1 MKIKILAIPGSLRK
15 DSSNHKVIN
24 KIASMMSPDVEFK
37 IYNDIGRLPHFDGEE
52 NYELVDDLRKQLQEA
67 DGILIY
73 TPEYAFG
80 VPGSLK
86 NALDWTVSS
95 GELYDKPLAL
105 ITASGSG
112 EKAHA
117 ALLQTLT
124 ALSAKMTD
132 DTKLLIPFIRSKFDT
147 NGELADDVFNAVR
160 KVLNCLIA
168 LSKEDKEKDHE

>member
-24 KIASMMSPDVEFK
+24 KITSMLTQDVEFK

-52 NYELVDDLRKQLQEA
+52 NYELVDEWRKQLREA
-67 DGILIY
+67 DGIIIC

-95 GELYDKPLAL
+95 VELYDKPLAL
-105 ITASGSG
+105 ITASSSG
-112 EKAHA
+112 EKGHA

-132 DTKLLIPFIRSKFDT
+132 DTKLLIPFIRAKFDA
-147 NGELADDVFNAVR
+147 NGELADDVFNAVK
-160 KVLNCLIA
+160 KVLDSLIN
-168 LSKEDKEKDHE
+168 LIKKHRGE

>member
-24 KIASMMSPDVEFK
+24 KITSMLTQDVEFK

-52 NYELVDDLRKQLQEA
+52 NYELVDDWRNQLQEA
-67 DGILIY
+67 DGILIC

-105 ITASGSG
+105 ITASSSG
-112 EKAHA
+112 EKGHA

-124 ALSAKMTD
+124 ALSAKMTE

-147 NGELADDVFNAVR
+147 NDELAGDVFNAVR
-160 KVLNCLIA
+160 KVLNSLIT
-168 LSKEDKEKDHE
+168 LSKESKENHE